1 MAGECEFSKLY
12 HVWPQYTYVEL
23 IDDNNL
29 LVNEKDRTGS
39 IIGTSF
45 NNLSTPLIRYKSGDT
60 ATYGGIQCNLCG
72 RHNMILEQ
80 IGGREQNYLV
90 LANGKKFSLSPFQLT
105 INKINAFK
113 KIRIFQLIQDSIGDL
128 LIKLDTTHD
137 FDSNDEAELKTKLLS
152 AVKNQLTLTIE
163 YTNDFIKTE
172 SGKNILFIQRIR
184 KDVD

>member
-137 FDSNDEAELKTKLLS
+137 FDSKDEAELKTKLLS